1 MGRGTFPSS
10 SGDLRVS
17 GARLGS
23 HWLISVSIFAGV
35 AASGDCASRFTVV

>member
-1 MGRGTFPSS
+1 MGRGTFPGS
-10 SGDLRVS
+10 SGDLSVS

-35 AASGDCASRFTVV
+35 TATGDYASRFTVV